1 MTSEEKNN
9 LINNVSDLTLE
20 VRKTKEIFKGQVVT
34 GGVPI
39 SRIKDNLE
47 DKKYPGIYYTGEV
60 LDVDGICG
68 GFNLGFAWMSSLVV
82 CDDLC
87 LK

>member
-1 MTSEEKNN
+1 MCD
-9 LINNVSDLTLE
+9 LILE
-20 VRKTKEIFKGQVVT
+20 VRETKEIFKGQVVT

-60 LDVDGICG
+60 LDVDGKCG
-68 GFNLGFAWMSSLVV
+68 GYNLSWAFNSALIAAE
-82 CDDLC
+82 DI
-87 LK
+87 LKK